1 MSTKIIDY
9 MEFGNVAPIWG
20 QCAVRGPRDCGVSVL
35 AETNTDVEA
44 KSPVD
49 DVVARLRDLRR
60 LSQRRRYRGGAPNLP
75 SRKILIGAI
84 DDLVSALYPRHFG
97 PQGLATAAVD
107 AFIGETL
114 RSASRA
120 LEGQIRLELAL
131 AAEGVGAAA
140 AEPWRASEIAERFLS
155 ALPTIRALTD
165 SDARA
170 GYEGDPSAASI
181 DEVIFSFP
189 GFAAVLRHRLAHQL
203 YALGAPMLARI
214 ASEDAHGRTGVDIH
228 PGAQIGER
236 FFVDHGTGV
245 VIGETA
251 IIGRNVRLYQG
262 VTLGAK
268 RFETEDATGALRK
281 AYPRHPIVEDDVVI
295 YAGATI
301 LGRITIGKG
310 SSIGG
315 AVWLTHSVAP
325 GSHVTQ
331 AKARH
336 ETFDDGA
343 GI

>member
-1 MSTKIIDY
+1 MT
-9 MEFGNVAPIWG
+9 A
-20 QCAVRGPRDCGVSVL
+20 L
-35 AETNTDVEA
+35 AETTADA
-44 KSPVD
+44 KPTVD
-49 DVVARLRDLRR
+49 DVVARLGDLRR
-60 LSQRRRYRGGAPNLP
+60 LSQRRRYRGGAPALP

-97 PQGLATAAVD
+97 PRGSSASEVD
-107 AFIGETL
+107 AFVAETL
-114 RSASRA
+114 RSAWRA
-120 LEGQIRLELAL
+120 LESQIRLELAL

-140 AEPWRASEIAERFLS
+140 AEPWRAAEIAEEFVA
-155 ALPTIRALTD
+155 ALPTIRALAD

-170 GYEGDPSAASI
+170 GYEGDPSAASV

-189 GFAAVLRHRLAHQL
+189 GYAAVLRHRLAHKL
-203 YALGAPMLARI
+203 YALGAPMLARM

-228 PGAQIGER
+228 PGARIGER
-236 FFVDHGTGV
+236 FFIDHGTGV

-268 RFETEDATGALRK
+268 RFETDEASGVLRK

-301 LGRITIGKG
+301 FGRVTIGRG

-315 AVWLTHSVAP
+315 AVWLTQSVPP
-325 GSHVTQ
+325 GSHIAQ
-331 AKARH
+331 AKPRH